1 MGVAFLLSCVLLI
14 LFASYVLQVRNKP
27 YMSQVERED
36 VKANH
41 RHKTHQAELVMDE
54 TGMTEMPKDLRIH
67 YEMDKALKLLQS
79 DIDRRKRKISA
90 KVVTSLASAAEKLNN
105 KPNHTIA
112 DYYFDYNTV
121 EQVLLMCAIFLCL
134 VAVMFESG
142 QFYETDAITGISS
155 LRTDDTTAA
164 FYQTVV
170 IIGGLVLIGSLV
182 YYFIVFL
189 AEVVG
194 HVPKWVRVLFASRK
208 TRAEMHT
215 EKTHMDLHRNESFG
229 EHEFEMAEI
238 SVFTSAPESGEK
250 DKLALRREKLA
261 RERAEQKH
269 AKADS
274 QNREMMSQLRK
285 LKQEKNRGNAQKSR
299 KAGVRTTKARKEM
312 AQVRINQQKVKANV
326 INSMTNPMMKGK
338 DFKSAAK
345 RIIKSS
351 RRQVAKKEKSRVVKG
366 DDIGKTAIP

>member
-1 MGVAFLLSCVLLI
+1 M
-14 LFASYVLQVRNKP
+14 
-27 YMSQVERED
+27 
-36 VKANH
+36 
-41 RHKTHQAELVMDE
+41 
-54 TGMTEMPKDLRIH
+54 
-67 YEMDKALKLLQS
+67 
-79 DIDRRKRKISA
+79 
-90 KVVTSLASAAEKLNN
+90 
-105 KPNHTIA
+105 
-112 DYYFDYNTV
+112 
-121 EQVLLMCAIFLCL
+121 
-134 VAVMFESG
+134 
-142 QFYETDAITGISS
+142 
-155 LRTDDTTAA
+155 
-164 FYQTVV
+164 
-170 IIGGLVLIGSLV
+170 

-215 EKTHMDLHRNESFG
+215 EKTHMDLHRNDSFG

-238 SVFTSAPESGEK
+238 SVFTSALESGEK

-285 LKQEKNRGNAQKSR
+285 LKQEKNRGQTINREKNR
-299 KAGVRTTKARKEM
+299 GNHRTTKARKEM
-312 AQVRINQQKVKANV
+312 AQVRVNQQKVQVNV

-351 RRQVAKKEKSRVVKG
+351 RRQVAKREKNRVVKG
-366 DDIGKTAIP
+366 DDIGNTAIPLRTKGDDIGLLK